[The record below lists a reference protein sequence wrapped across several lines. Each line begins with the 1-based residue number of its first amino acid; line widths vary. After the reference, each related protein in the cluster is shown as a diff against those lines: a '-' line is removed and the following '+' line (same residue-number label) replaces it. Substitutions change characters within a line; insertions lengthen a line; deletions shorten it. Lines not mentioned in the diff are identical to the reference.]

1 MRAFRVLLVTT
12 VVFAAVAPQA
22 DAAADR
28 GGKLGR
34 LLGELW
40 EAVIETPAPENV
52 FNGGNPC
59 IELHGKVV
67 VPFAPLGVD
76 AVDCSVARGTK
87 IFVVG
92 ESSECSTVEASP
104 FFGANERQL
113 RECARDADDGFA
125 IPTVTL
131 DGKPIQVQEVESG
144 LITLRL
150 PADNIFGSPAHR
162 ALSVAH
168 GWVALLQPF
177 WRGTHTL
184 EIRVVGTDA
193 FGNPVDVT
201 NVTTITVRPG
211 H

>member
-1 MRAFRVLLVTT
+1 MRVFRALLVTT
-12 VVFAAVAPQA
+12 VVFAAVAPRA
-22 DAAADR
+22 DAAGDR
-28 GGKLGR
+28 SGRLGR
-34 LLGELW
+34 LLGDLW

-76 AVDCSVARGTK
+76 AVACSIERGTS

-92 ESSECSTVEASP
+92 ESSECSTVEAPP
-104 FFGANERQL
+104 FFGPNEREL

-125 IPTVTL
+125 VPRVTL
-131 DGKPIQVQEVESG
+131 DGNPIRVQEVESD

-150 PADNIFGSPAHR
+150 PAVNIFGIPAQK
-162 ALSVAH
+162 ASSVAH
-168 GWVALLQPF
+168 GWVALLRPLS
-177 WRGTHTL
+177 RGTHTL

-193 FGNPVDVT
+193 FGNPIDVT

-211 H
+211 R